1 MRDNTG
7 LFACPATMEVGKL
20 IGEARDEVNL
30 SGDLIEYHATN
41 AERFLATQKLTPI
54 RARPEESSP
63 LGVLLGVQP
72 WNFPTISLPALP
84 LLI

>member
-41 AERFLATQKLTPI
+41 AERFLATQKQTP
-54 RARPEESSP
+54 SSGEAGREQSP
-63 LGVLLGVQP
+63 GRFAWRTAVE
-72 WNFPTISLPALP
+72 FP
-84 LLI
+84 LLSACPLCRS